1 MKFLEN
7 KILENLCNKIQWQ
20 SSAVS
25 NSVGRIGD
33 CCRIVSRSSPRRSW
47 LLRDDPLVVA
57 DFFKK
62 IPRRSWLWLPSLLLW
77 REPRASLGRPSP
89 ALTIG
94 HSDSSI
100 RWGVFFIA
108 ICILFIIAW
117 RWPPLYCW
125 PHLPFSQPTSSL
137 GSQSSVIFPPGGYMI
152 IIIYY
157 IYNDDDNYILLFNI
171 HGKQNH
177 YI

>member
-7 KILENLCNKIQWQ
+7 KILEYLCNKIQWK
-20 SSAVS
+20 SSAAS
-25 NSVGRIGD
+25 NSVGKIGD
-33 CCRIVSRSSPRRSW
+33 CCRIVSRRSPRRSW

-108 ICILFIIAW
+108 ICILFII
-117 RWPPLYCW
+117 
-125 PHLPFSQPTSSL
+125 
-137 GSQSSVIFPPGGYMI
+137 I
-152 IIIYY
+152 IIIEGDTHHTVDL
-157 IYNDDDNYILLFNI
+157 ICPSLNQPVLWGANPVWSSRRGGIW
-171 HGKQNH
+171 
-177 YI
+177 